1 MTSSQEW
8 KRNAAKEASELVQD
22 DMKVGLGSGTTLAEV
37 VKILGEKETE
47 AEFVVSSTGTQKIAE
62 KMGLNLMSLEKGIEL
77 DMTIDGADEV
87 NPNFDMVKGGGGA
100 HTREKIVAN
109 VAKKVNIVVDKTKL
123 VRNLGEK
130 NPIPT
135 EIVPF
140 AKNYLF
146 GVLENFGVAAEVRKN
161 PNGKPFITDNGNY
174 IIDTKIPDIK
184 NPEKLGNKLAKIPG
198 IIENGIF
205 TDLADKIFVGHEKGS
220 ETLTSKKDFQEFFDN
235 FLKK

>member
-1 MTSSQEW
+1 MTSRQEW

-22 DMKVGLGSGTTLAEV
+22 EMKVGLGSGTTLAEV

-109 VAKKVNIVVDKTKL
+109 AAEKVNIVVDKTKL

-130 NPIPT
+130 NRIPT
-135 EIVPF
+135 EVVPF
-140 AKNYLF
+140 ARNYLV
-146 GVLENFGVAAEVRKN
+146 GVLEDFGEAAEVRKN

-174 IIDTKIPDIK
+174 IIDTEISNIT
-184 NPEKLGNKLAKIPG
+184 NPEKLENKLARIPG

-205 TDLADKIFVGHEKGS
+205 TDLADKIFVGYEKGS
-220 ETLTSKKDFQEFFDN
+220 ETLTSKKDFQK
-235 FLKK
+235 FLKT